1 MIRTRTSR
9 AILAAA
15 LIAGTAG
22 VALAQSGSTGAN
34 SASGVPGSAAT
45 PGMSGKAGA
54 TGADDERLRQWLGA
68 YRRRRQA
75 VPGRGGEPGYAQ
87 PDQWRRQRLG
97 LQERGRRENRGAD
110 QRLLIS
116 PTL

>member
-1 MIRTRTSR
+1 MIRTRTSL

-22 VALAQSGSTGAN
+22 VALAQSGSTGVN

-54 TGADDERLRQWLGA
+54 TAKAPTTNGSGNGSARIGADGKPCQGA
-68 YRRRRQA
+68 A
-75 VPGRGGEPGYAQ
+75 VSPATQSQTNGAASASGSKSAVDAKTAAQ
-87 PDQWRRQRLG
+87 TNG
-97 LQERGRRENRGAD
+97 C
-110 QRLLIS
+110 
-116 PTL
+116 